1 MPIFEY
7 QCQTCGQIFEKI
19 RSAPSEHEKCPKCD
33 GVAVRKVS
41 MTAASPSSS
50 SSSAPACGSGGF
62 S

>member
-19 RSAPSEHEKCPKCD
+19 RSTSSEHEKCPKCD

-41 MTAASPSSS
+41 ITAAS
-50 SSSAPACGSGGF
+50 SSSAPSSSAACGSGRFG
-62 S
+62 